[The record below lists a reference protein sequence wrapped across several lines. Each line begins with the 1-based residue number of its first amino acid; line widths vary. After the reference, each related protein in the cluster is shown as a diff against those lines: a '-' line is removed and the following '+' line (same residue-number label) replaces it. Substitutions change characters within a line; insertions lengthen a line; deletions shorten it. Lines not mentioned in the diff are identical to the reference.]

1 VNNTIDD
8 TRTTL
13 IVALRQCDRIDDP
26 LLGVVNAEA
35 LEAGSP
41 LWPGV
46 GWGAIH
52 HVATTQADGRRLE
65 EFAFQR
71 LDGGDDQPVS
81 VMFAEDGS
89 ARLYGAH
96 AMTPA
101 REPMLAIDDTITAA
115 AEPGDFLEGYF
126 EHLRDGDLEASIAMF
141 EPDGYIQHSN
151 GHRYQG
157 PEQLREDYTAM
168 FKANVGRID
177 VRFCNVT
184 DDGERRAFEAVFPNG
199 RPAVA
204 IYERGPGGKIAAIRI
219 TL

>member
-1 VNNTIDD
+1 MNKIIDD
-8 TRTTL
+8 TRATF
-13 IVALRQCDRIDDP
+13 IAALRQCDRIDDP
-26 LLGVVNAEA
+26 VLGVVNARA
-35 LEAGSP
+35 LETGSP
-41 LWPGV
+41 LWPGDA
-46 GWGAIH
+46 WSEIR

-65 EFAFQR
+65 EFTFQSPK
-71 LDGGDDQPVS
+71 GGEDQPVS

-89 ARLYGAH
+89 VRLYGAH
-96 AMTPA
+96 GMTPS

-115 AEPGDFLEGYF
+115 AERDDFLDGYF

-157 PEQLREDYTAM
+157 PDQLREDYTAM

-204 IYERGPGGKIAAIRI
+204 IYERGPSGKIAAIRI